1 MVKIITFPNPILR
14 KKSHPIIDNN
24 EAESLIKKLKETV
37 INKESAVAGVGLA
50 AVQIGIPKKVFI
62 AYSKSSKKFLSFIN
76 PEIVWYSKR
85 KNTGVPDSKNKYE
98 GCLSLP
104 GKWGLVSRS
113 KKIKIIYQT
122 LGGQKITRSFSDQ
135 IATIIQHEYD
145 HLNGILFIDRIL
157 EQGGKVYELTKDKEG
172 KEFLKE
178 ITFNE

>member
-62 AYSKSSKKFLSFIN
+62 AYSKASRKFLSFIN
-76 PEIVWYSKR
+76 PEIIWYSKR
-85 KNTGVPDSKNKYE
+85 KTSGVPDSKNKYE

-104 GKWGLVSRS
+104 GKWGQVFRY
-113 KKIKIIYQT
+113 KKIKIVYQT
-122 LGGQKITRSFSDQ
+122 QAGQKATRSFSGQ

-157 EQGGKVYELTKDKEG
+157 EQKGKLFELASDEEG
-172 KEFLKE
+172 KEYLKE
-178 ITFNE
+178 IALS

>member
-1 MVKIITFPNPILR
+1 MAKIITVPNPILR
-14 KKSHPIIDNN
+14 KRSHPVVNN
-24 EAESLIKKLKETV
+24 SEAKELVEKLKETV
-37 INKESAVAGVGLA
+37 SRKEDAVAGVGLA
-50 AVQIGIPKKVFI
+50 AVQIGIPKRVFV

-145 HLNGILFIDRIL
+145 HLDGILFVDRIL
-157 EQGGKVYELTKDKEG
+157 EQKGKLFELASDEEG